1 MRVLSSVAALSL
13 GLVVSVGAMAATGEE
28 AQLIDSIN
36 VYRSKA
42 QPCGGE
48 ASLELPPLNSDTRL
62 ALSPEYPRPAAGH
75 DPRRLPD
82 GQRAGHQPVG
92 AT

>member
-13 GLVVSVGAMAATGEE
+13 GLIVSTGALAVTGEE

-48 ASLELPPLNSDTRL
+48 ASLEAAAAQQRHPPGTL
-62 ALSPEYPRPAAGH
+62 ARGH
-75 DPRRLPD
+75 P
-82 GQRAGHQPVG
+82 
-92 AT
+92 

>member
-1 MRVLSSVAALSL
+1 MRVLSSLAALSL
-13 GLVVSVGAMAATGEE
+13 GLVVSTWVLAVTGEE

-48 ASLELPPLNSDTRL
+48 ARWSCHRST
-62 ALSPEYPRPAAGH
+62 ATPAWH
-75 DPRRLPD
+75 CH
-82 GQRAGHQPVG
+82 QRHP
-92 AT
+92 